1 MNLDL
6 TRPVKNAY
14 IPPTPASM
22 ASKERRELYEHT
34 EEQVEPRCE
43 AKSGKAS
50 DNEGIADNIG
60 EKTGSGDSTQENA
73 EEGSTAEANDNGD
86 IEESDKN
93 PDQAERSQHD
103 VTFHIDVEEGSALV
117 MGISDGSRN
126 RSDSTDGETSG
137 TGVKPARKSVS
148 IEQLLSD
155 IFLDPSAESSSEEGA
170 PLAAQDD
177 DSPIW
182 SKSSSQSSQIGTY
195 FSEEVANENEEAP
208 GVKLGE
214 IPTLID
220 GDRGGISNG
229 QGENIHEEVRIPS
242 EDFAD
247 NRIPELDEG
256 TFLGDIDQAETMRAV
271 EDFWNENV
279 DMTEI
284 LESSPERLRLEVL
297 RRSGILSYSVDEG
310 NAELPQENYEEG
322 QEYWINI
329 SDLDDPSEDTRSMF
343 CDFSFTDSRVNLED
357 EVSYISESESDEEIP
372 RKIQYLQYLGHFTAI
387 VDSFKTYLLDS
398 RVAKLVKCFLGGLY
412 DILEDAFRPTLYL
425 LFVLVPELKPI
436 IESLR
441 LELDSTVLHWF
452 HTNRLFKGLRGITP
466 TPSRIRLN
474 SPIDIIMGTSKYAS
488 LRKMV
493 STAKQLRSMS
503 TKAISTK
510 TEPSETRNS
519 VIFGTKCQ
527 KKLHPIDE

>member
-22 ASKERRELYEHT
+22 PLEERRELYEHT
-34 EEQVEPRCE
+34 EEQVERLCKG
-43 AKSGKAS
+43 KSGKAS
-50 DNEGIADNIG
+50 ENEGIADNIG
-60 EKTGSGDSTQENA
+60 EDTGLGDSTEENA
-73 EEGSTAEANDNGD
+73 EEDSTAEAKDNND
-86 IEESDKN
+86 IEESVKN
-93 PDQAERSQHD
+93 SDQAERCEHD
-103 VTFHIDVEEGSALV
+103 VTFHVDVEEGLALV
-117 MGISDGSRN
+117 MGISDRSRN
-126 RSDSTDGETSG
+126 KSDSTDGETSG
-137 TGVKPARKSVS
+137 IGVKPARKLVS

-182 SKSSSQSSQIGTY
+182 SKSSSQSPQIGTY
-195 FSEEVANENEEAP
+195 FFEEVANENEAAP
-208 GVKLGE
+208 GVELGE
-214 IPTLID
+214 IPALVD
-220 GDRGGISNG
+220 RDRGETNNG
-229 QGENIHEEVRIPS
+229 QGKIIHEEEEIPS

-247 NRIPELDEG
+247 NVIPELDEG

-284 LESSPERLRLEVL
+284 LESSPERLRIEVL
-297 RRSGILSYSVDEG
+297 RRSGIFSYSVDEG

-329 SDLDDPSEDTRSMF
+329 SDLDDPPEDTRSLF

-357 EVSYISESESDEEIP
+357 EVSYTLESELDEEIP
-372 RKIQYLQYLGHFTAI
+372 RTIQYLQYLGHFTAI
-387 VDSFKTYLLDS
+387 VDSFKTYLLDL
-398 RVAKLVKCFLGGLY
+398 RVAKLVKYFLRGLY

-425 LFVLVPELKPI
+425 LCVLVPELKPI
-436 IESLR
+436 IDSLR
-441 LELDSTVLHWF
+441 LELDLTVLHWF

-466 TPSRIRLN
+466 TPSKIRLN

-493 STAKQLRSMS
+493 STAKQLRSML
-503 TKAISTK
+503 TKAMSTK
-510 TEPSETRNS
+510 TEPSGTRNS

>member
-14 IPPTPASM
+14 IPPTPASI
-22 ASKERRELYEHT
+22 APKERRELYEHT
-34 EEQVEPRCE
+34 EEQVEPLCKG
-43 AKSGKAS
+43 KSGKAS
-50 DNEGIADNIG
+50 ENEEIADNIG

-73 EEGSTAEANDNGD
+73 EEDSTAEANDNND
-86 IEESDKN
+86 IEESVKN
-93 PDQAERSQHD
+93 SDQAGRSEHD
-103 VTFHIDVEEGSALV
+103 VTFHVDVEEGSALV
-117 MGISDGSRN
+117 MGISDRSRN
-126 RSDSTDGETSG
+126 KSDSTDGETSG

-182 SKSSSQSSQIGTY
+182 SKSSSQSPQIRTF
-195 FSEEVANENEEAP
+195 FSEEAANKNEGAP
-208 GVKLGE
+208 GIELGD
-214 IPTLID
+214 IPAPV
-220 GDRGGISNG
+220 DRKRGESSDG
-229 QGENIHEEVRIPS
+229 QGEDIHEEVRIPS

-247 NRIPELDEG
+247 NMIPELDKG

-297 RRSGILSYSVDEG
+297 RRSGIFSYSVDEG
-310 NAELPQENYEEG
+310 NAELSQENYEEG

-329 SDLDDPSEDTRSMF
+329 TNLDDPPEDTRSSF
-343 CDFSFTDSRVNLED
+343 CEFSFTDSRVNLED

-372 RKIQYLQYLGHFTAI
+372 RTIQYLQYLGHFTAI

-398 RVAKLVKCFLGGLY
+398 RVAKLVKCFLRGLY

-436 IESLR
+436 IDSLR

-503 TKAISTK
+503 NKAISTK
-510 TEPSETRNS
+510 TEQSETRNS
-519 VIFGTKCQ
+519 FIFGTKCQ
-527 KKLHPIDE
+527 RKLHPIDE